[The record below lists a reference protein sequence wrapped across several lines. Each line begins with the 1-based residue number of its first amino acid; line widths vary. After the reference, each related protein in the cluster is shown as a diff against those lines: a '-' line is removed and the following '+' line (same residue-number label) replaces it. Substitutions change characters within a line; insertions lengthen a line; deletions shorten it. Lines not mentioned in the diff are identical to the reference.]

1 MAWLAT
7 CHYPPW
13 GFIGEEDNQR
23 HSVPST
29 PTGYRSQTADLRC
42 PVNKKLV
49 RSGMMGRG
57 ERVRV
62 SVCTAYLYVLQSFA
76 GKEVSFVAFA
86 DFGKIIAGRPS
97 GLALFVADNFNFL
110 DL

>member
-1 MAWLAT
+1 
-7 CHYPPW
+7 
-13 GFIGEEDNQR
+13 
-23 HSVPST
+23 
-29 PTGYRSQTADLRC
+29 
-42 PVNKKLV
+42 
-49 RSGMMGRG
+49 MMGRG

-110 DL
+110 DLLVANRAHHLAFIGSFMSQFGGEAFYLSHYFLFTLC